1 MHAEPSA
8 AQAGDTAQVGP
19 GLIRP
24 YRAEDREPVRE
35 ICRRTA
41 YRNRGSAAVIED
53 GELFADYWTKYYTDE
68 EPESALVVEEDGKVV
83 GYLLGCVDSTVFL
96 RAMARRIVPAILGRA
111 FFRLATFRYRDP
123 NSRRMLYWLLRYG
136 WQEDPAIPLDRYPGH
151 YHCNVLRQG
160 YGKGYYSA
168 LALRFLDRLDEKG
181 AAGLHGQVQEPVTGG
196 PWMRMIATYRAQ
208 FGAADPL
215 EFFAEK
221 PSTFQRYMFGIDK
234 PMVNRAWGAKVGDYR
249 GWLVWAAEKYHM

>member
-1 MHAEPSA
+1 MRADEA
-8 AQAGDTAQVGP
+8 ASPDDGTRAAGP

-24 YRAEDREPVRE
+24 YRAADREAVRE

-68 EPESALVVEEDGKVV
+68 EPGSALVVEEDGAVV
-83 GYLLGCVDSTVFL
+83 GYLLGCVDSAVYH
-96 RAMARRIVPAILGRA
+96 RAMARRIVPAVVARA
-111 FFRLATFRYRDP
+111 LLRLATFRYRDP

-168 LALRFLDRLDEKG
+168 LALRFLDRLDENG
-181 AAGLHGQVQEPVTGG
+181 VAGLHGQVQEPVTGG
-196 PWMRMIATYRAQ
+196 PWMRMVAAYRAQ
-208 FGAADPL
+208 FGDADPL
-215 EFFAEK
+215 EYFAEK
-221 PSTFQRYMFGIDK
+221 PSTFQRYMFGVEK
-234 PMVNRAWGAKVGDYR
+234 PMVNRAWGGRVASYR
-249 GWLVWAAEKYHM
+249 AWLVWAAEKYHM